1 MPLRFALSETDSQSY
16 SRRIELLTLCKLNTT
31 ADFLL
36 TPGKALPNRLKRWAR
51 IMHADAYELGRITK
65 PSDLDTPLSER
76 TESAVYSALISSL
89 TNIRS
94 KFEHEVEEDEVMLQQ
109 GHYRAMPTPSPSAE
123 PGSSEPRPKNP
134 RQTIL
139 TTAPVGRAGG
149 LLSPRGV
156 LAVRNRRLSKLV
168 LDDGLTRLAHEV
180 EEAETARR

>member
-16 SRRIELLTLCKLNTT
+16 SRRIELLTLCRLNTT

-109 GHYRAMPTPSPSAE
+109 GHYRAMPTPSPSD
-123 PGSSEPRPKNP
+123 PGSSEPRPNP